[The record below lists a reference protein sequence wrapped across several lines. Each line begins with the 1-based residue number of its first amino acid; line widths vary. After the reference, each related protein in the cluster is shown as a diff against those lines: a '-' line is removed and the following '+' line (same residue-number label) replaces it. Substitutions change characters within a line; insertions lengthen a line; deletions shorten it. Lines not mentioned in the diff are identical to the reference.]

1 MDAAKRLLKTT
12 ALLPVIALLMAAPGW
27 AQTLVVPTTVT
38 IGSTGYA
45 SANVTSSAAGTT
57 EIAFTVGAPNYSGDT
72 TGSRTGWLTA
82 SSTSGTTPANLSFS
96 IVTTAG
102 VYSGASAVVTL
113 TPTGPSGVTLTPVPI
128 TVTFTGNG
136 GGGAAILASSVAT
149 ATLTA
154 GASSQASQAVA
165 ITTTSASSINIS
177 WTSSVTG
184 NVANW
189 LSSSTLGATTINSS
203 AGTTLTIVA
212 SSYNLPS
219 GTYTG
224 TITVAPVP
232 STLGLPVNITVNF
245 TVGSTVG
252 NGSWAATPGS
262 IAWNYNSGGSYP
274 SQAVSI
280 STSSGSATY
289 SVLANSSNG
298 WLLAYT
304 PSNTTG
310 ATNITGI
317 PIGTQLGL
325 TIGNQVTS
333 LSPGV
338 YYGYAYIYD
347 SSGVQQ
353 LTVGITLTVN
363 GNTSSTLT
371 VTPNPISFSVALNGS
386 QQSQVVNVYSSG
398 GGYLSINPSLPTGLS
413 YSLPSN
419 TYVAAG
425 GSIAFTVYANPY
437 QLAANTYSGTLY
449 IYVGSQY
456 AQVSVSMVVGG
467 GGGSGNITIS
477 PNPVSFNVA
486 LNGSQQNQS
495 VSVYSGY
502 GGSLSVTST
511 NLPSG
516 LLTYQF
522 PSGTN
527 IVAGGTVAFT
537 VYANPSGLSAGTYSG
552 TMYIYVGAQSTS
564 VPVTVVVGGGGSTVL
579 TVSPN
584 PITFSVAVNGAQ
596 QSQTVNVY
604 SGTGGTLSL
613 NSALPS
619 GLTYQLPSNTSV
631 AAGGSIAFTVYAN
644 PGGLTANTYS
654 GTLYVYVG
662 GQSVSVPVSMVVG
675 GGSGTT
681 GTTAVAPTSL
691 SFSYQLGTD
700 PVNFISQQK
709 VVITGPAGAWSST
722 VSTTNGIAWLSLS
735 PSSGSSL
742 PSPAQSPIVT
752 VNATGLTAGTYG
764 GTIIVTTP
772 GGSQSI
778 SVSLSVGSTTV
789 LLPTPGSLVFAAQT
803 GQAAPS
809 GQIIFFSGSDSA
821 LNPLAIS
828 AVANNSWISVTNDNT
843 SVTVQVNP
851 TGLSTGVYSGSVSVS
866 QTGAANNPTPIPVIL
881 VVNGGG
887 SGGTPP
893 ANSNVTVTPTS
904 LSYSAAAGSSP
915 ADQSL
920 SITSTSGSASVSF
933 TVTATTTSGGSW
945 LSTKTTSGS
954 TPFNP
959 LAVSVNSS
967 ALAAGTYNGN
977 IAIAPAGG
985 TTVNIPVYLTVS
997 VPVGVSA
1004 TPTALTFTYRAG
1016 DAAPASQPVTVSG
1029 SGSAFTATASSN
1041 GSWLVA
1047 SPGSGTAP
1055 GTVNVSIN
1063 PTGLSAGTYNGTVV
1077 VNGASGA
1084 AGSTAVNVTLTVTA
1098 PLPTISKV
1106 TNAASYATG
1115 SLSPGEIITL
1125 FANDPTHPIGPAT
1138 PAGLTLDSNGKV
1150 STSIGGVQVTVGGYL
1165 CPLIYVSASQISAV
1179 VPYEIKQFVS
1189 ANVLVKF
1196 LGQTSNG
1203 VLMNVA
1209 TTVPGIFT
1217 ANSSGT
1223 GPGAILNSNG
1233 SVNSPSNPAARGDT
1247 VVVYLT
1253 GEGETS
1259 PFGVTGKVT
1268 TVASPPAPLTPGPLL
1283 QPTVLIGGQPA
1294 NWSFAGE
1301 APGFVS
1307 GVMQLNVIVPTNIAA
1322 TDQSIVVNFG
1332 SNPSQTGVTV
1342 SVK

>member
-1 MDAAKRLLKTT
+1 
-12 ALLPVIALLMAAPGW
+12 
-27 AQTLVVPTTVT
+27 
-38 IGSTGYA
+38 
-45 SANVTSSAAGTT
+45 
-57 EIAFTVGAPNYSGDT
+57 
-72 TGSRTGWLTA
+72 
-82 SSTSGTTPANLSFS
+82 
-96 IVTTAG
+96 
-102 VYSGASAVVTL
+102 
-113 TPTGPSGVTLTPVPI
+113 
-128 TVTFTGNG
+128 
-136 GGGAAILASSVAT
+136 
-149 ATLTA
+149 
-154 GASSQASQAVA
+154 
-165 ITTTSASSINIS
+165 
-177 WTSSVTG
+177 
-184 NVANW
+184 
-189 LSSSTLGATTINSS
+189 
-203 AGTTLTIVA
+203 
-212 SSYNLPS
+212 
-219 GTYTG
+219 
-224 TITVAPVP
+224 
-232 STLGLPVNITVNF
+232 
-245 TVGSTVG
+245 
-252 NGSWAATPGS
+252 
-262 IAWNYNSGGSYP
+262 
-274 SQAVSI
+274 
-280 STSSGSATY
+280 
-289 SVLANSSNG
+289 
-298 WLLAYT
+298 
-304 PSNTTG
+304 
-310 ATNITGI
+310 
-317 PIGTQLGL
+317 
-325 TIGNQVTS
+325 
-333 LSPGV
+333 
-338 YYGYAYIYD
+338 
-347 SSGVQQ
+347 
-353 LTVGITLTVN
+353 
-363 GNTSSTLT
+363 
-371 VTPNPISFSVALNGS
+371 
-386 QQSQVVNVYSSG
+386 
-398 GGYLSINPSLPTGLS
+398 
-413 YSLPSN
+413 
-419 TYVAAG
+419 
-425 GSIAFTVYANPY
+425 
-437 QLAANTYSGTLY
+437 
-449 IYVGSQY
+449 
-456 AQVSVSMVVGG
+456 
-467 GGGSGNITIS
+467 
-477 PNPVSFNVA
+477 
-486 LNGSQQNQS
+486 
-495 VSVYSGY
+495 
-502 GGSLSVTST
+502 
-511 NLPSG
+511 
-516 LLTYQF
+516 LTYQF
-522 PSGTN
+522 PSGNN

-552 TMYIYVGAQSTS
+552 TLYIYVGAQSTS
-564 VPVTVVVGGGGSTVL
+564 VPVTVVVGGGTSTAL
-579 TVSPN
+579 TVTPN
-584 PITFSVAVNGAQ
+584 PITLSVAVNGAQ

-619 GLTYQLPSNTSV
+619 GLTYQLPSNTYV

-700 PVNFISQQK
+700 PVNFIAQQK

-742 PSPAQSPIVT
+742 PSPAQSPTVT
-752 VNATGLTAGTYG
+752 VNATGLSGGTYG

-789 LLPTPGSLVFAAQT
+789 LLPTPGALVFAAQT

-809 GQIIFFSGSDSA
+809 SQIIFFSGSDSA

-843 SVTVQVNP
+843 SATVQVNQ
-851 TGLSTGVYSGSVSVS
+851 TGLTTGVYSGSVSVS
-866 QTGAANNPTPIPVIL
+866 QTGAANNPAPIPVVL

-887 SGGTPP
+887 GGGTTPT
-893 ANSNVTVTPTS
+893 NSNVTVAPTS
-904 LSYSAAAGSSP
+904 LSYSTATGSSP

-920 SITSTSGSASVSF
+920 GITSTSGSASVSF

-959 LAVSVNSS
+959 LTVSVNSNS
-967 ALAAGTYNGN
+967 LAAGTYNGN

-997 VPVGVSA
+997 APVGVSA
-1004 TPTALTFTYRAG
+1004 TPTALSFTYRAG
-1016 DAAPASQPVTVSG
+1016 DAAPASQPVTVAG
-1029 SGSAFTATASSN
+1029 SGSAFSATASSN
-1041 GSWLVA
+1041 GNWLVA
-1047 SPGSGTAP
+1047 SPASGTAP
-1055 GTVNVSIN
+1055 ATVNVSIN
-1063 PTGLSAGTYNGTVV
+1063 PTGLSAGTFTGAVV

-1084 AGSTAVNVTLTVTA
+1084 AGSTTVNVTLTVTA

-1115 SLSPGEIITL
+1115 SLSPGEIVTL

-1138 PAGLTLDSNGKV
+1138 PAGLALDSNGNV
-1150 STSIGGVQVTVGGYL
+1150 STSIGGVQVTVGGYN
-1165 CPLIYVSASQISAV
+1165 CPMIYASASQVSAV

-1189 ANVLVKF
+1189 ATVLIKF

-1203 VLMNVA
+1203 VVMNVA

-1233 SVNSPSNPAARGDT
+1233 TTNSPSNPAVRGDT

-1259 PFGVTGKVT
+1259 PAGVTGKVT
-1268 TVASPPAPLTPGPLL
+1268 TVASPPQPLTPGPLL

-1307 GVMQLNVIVPTNIAA
+1307 GVMQLNVAVPTNIAPG
-1322 TDQSIVVNFG
+1322 DQSIVVSFG

>member
-1 MDAAKRLLKTT
+1 
-12 ALLPVIALLMAAPGW
+12 
-27 AQTLVVPTTVT
+27 VT

-45 SANVTSSAAGTT
+45 SANVTSTAAGTT
-57 EIAFTVGAPNYSGDT
+57 EIAFTVGAPDYSADT

-82 SSTSGTTPANLSFS
+82 SSSSPNTPATLSFS
-96 IVTTAG
+96 ILTTAG

-113 TPTGPSGVTLTPVPI
+113 TPTGPSGVSLTPVPI

-136 GGGAAILASSVAT
+136 GGGAAILGSSLSTV
-149 ATLTA
+149 TLTA

-165 ITTTSASSINIS
+165 ITTTSASAINIS

-189 LSSSTLGATTINSS
+189 LSNSTLGATTISSS
-203 AGTTLTIVA
+203 AGTTLTVVA
-212 SSYNLPS
+212 NSYNLPS

-224 TITVAPVP
+224 TITIAPVP
-232 STLGLPVNITVNF
+232 SSLGLSLTITVNF

-252 NGSWAATPGS
+252 NGTWAATPGS
-262 IAWNYNSGGSYP
+262 IPWSYNSGGSYP

-310 ATNITGI
+310 ATTITGI
-317 PIGTQLGL
+317 PVSTQLGL
-325 TIGNQVTS
+325 TVGNQVS
-333 LSPGV
+333 NLSAGV

-347 SSGVQQ
+347 SNGVQQ
-353 LTVGITLTVN
+353 LTIGVTLTVN
-363 GNTSSTLT
+363 GTTSSTLT
-371 VTPNPISFSVALNGS
+371 VTPNPISFNVALNGG
-386 QQSQVVNVYSSG
+386 QQSQTVNVYSSG

-413 YSLPSN
+413 FALPSN

-425 GSIAFTVYANPY
+425 GSVAFTVYANPY
-437 QLAANTYSGTLY
+437 GLAANTYSGTLY
-449 IYVGSQY
+449 IYVGSQS
-456 AQVSVSMVVGG
+456 AAVPVSMVVGA
-467 GGGSGNITIS
+467 GGSGNITVT

-486 LNGSQQNQS
+486 LNGSQQSQS
-495 VSVYSGY
+495 VSVYSSY
-502 GGSLSVTST
+502 GGSLSVNST
-511 NLPSG
+511 NLPNG

-527 IVAGGTVAFT
+527 ISAGATVAFT
-537 VYANPSGLSAGTYSG
+537 VYANPSGLTAGTYSG

-564 VPVTVVVGGGGSTVL
+564 VTVTVVVGSGTSTAL
-579 TVSPN
+579 TVTPN
-584 PITFSVAVNGAQ
+584 PITFSVAVNGSQ

-613 NSALPS
+613 NSSLPS
-619 GLTYQLPSNTSV
+619 GLTYQLPSNTYV
-631 AAGGSIAFTVYAN
+631 GAGGSIAFTVYAN

-662 GQSVSVPVSMVVG
+662 SQSAAVPVSMVVG

-742 PSPAQSPIVT
+742 PSPAQSPTVT
-752 VNATGLTAGTYG
+752 LNATGLTAGTYG

-778 SVSLSVGSTTV
+778 SVSLAVGSTTV

-809 GQIIFFSGSDSA
+809 SQIIFFSGSDSA
-821 LNPLAIS
+821 LNPLAIG

-843 SVTVQVNP
+843 SVTVQVSQS
-851 TGLSTGVYSGSVSVS
+851 GLTTGVYSGSVSVS
-866 QTGAANNPTPIPVIL
+866 QTGAANNPTLIPVVL

-887 SGGTPP
+887 SGGTTPT
-893 ANSNVTVTPTS
+893 NSNVTVTPTS
-904 LSYSAAAGSSP
+904 LSYSTATGSSP

-959 LAVSVNSS
+959 LTVSVNSS
-967 ALAAGTYNGN
+967 SLAAGTYNGN

-997 VPVGVSA
+997 APVGVSA
-1004 TPTALTFTYRAG
+1004 TPTALSFTYRAG
-1016 DAAPASQPVTVSG
+1016 DATPASQPVTVSG

-1041 GSWLVA
+1041 GNWLVA
-1047 SPGSGTAP
+1047 SPASGTAP
-1055 GTVNVSIN
+1055 ARVNVSIN
-1063 PTGLSAGTYNGTVV
+1063 PTGLSAGTFTGAVV

-1084 AGSTAVNVTLTVTA
+1084 AGSTTVNVTLTVTA

-1125 FANDPTHPIGPAT
+1125 FASDPTHPIGPAT
-1138 PAGLTLDSNGKV
+1138 PAFLALDSNGNV
-1150 STSIGGVQVTVGGYL
+1150 STSIGGVQVTVAGYN
-1165 CPLIYVSASQISAV
+1165 CPMTYASASQVSVV
-1179 VPYEIKQFVS
+1179 VPYEVKALVS
-1189 ANVLVKF
+1189 ATVLVKF

-1203 VLMNVA
+1203 VVMSVA

-1233 SVNSPSNPAARGDT
+1233 SINSPSNPAARGDT

-1283 QPTVLIGGQPA
+1283 QPTVTIGGQPA

-1301 APGFVS
+1301 APGLVS

-1322 TDQSIVVNFG
+1322 TDQPIVVSFG
-1332 SNPSQTGVTV
+1332 GNPSQSGVTV